1 MLKKRLMAKK
11 SIAQIQNEANHCE
24 FKRTLGKWNL
34 LSLGIGCII
43 GAGIFSLTGAA
54 AANHAGPA
62 IMLSFICAG
71 FACAFAGLC
80 YAELASV
87 LPVSGSAYTYAYA
100 TLGEVFAWIMGWLL
114 VLEYGLAASTVAVS
128 WSGYLVS
135 LLMSFNITIPPE
147 LTTAFGEAVKVPIP
161 ATQQLWI
168 AKGYSFNA
176 DSQMLNT
183 SGAIVVGLFN
193 VPAFC
198 GIWAVTMLLVGGM
211 KESANVNNV
220 IVAIKMFV
228 ILAFISLGA
237 FYINVDNWTPFIPE
251 YDPTAN
257 KGEGGYGLSGVFRA
271 ASIIF
276 FAYVGFEAVSTA
288 AAEAKNPQKD
298 IPFGIIGSLLVC
310 TVLYMF
316 VAAVLTGLVDYRL
329 LSVPDP
335 MAVAVDAIG
344 LKWFSLV
351 IKIGAVAGLSSVML
365 VLLFGQTRIFY
376 TMSKDGLL
384 PQIFSKVHPKT
395 QTPWINT
402 LLVGLV
408 VSIGAGLLPIEK
420 LGDLVS
426 LGTLAA
432 FSIVCFSVLWLH
444 YKEPNLERPYVV
456 PYKPFVPIAG
466 ILACGGLIY
475 SMISAMSNDTKIQF
489 VVFLAIG
496 AVLYVA
502 YGIRHSAMI
511 EKNNYIKER

>member
-1 MLKKRLMAKK
+1 MLKQKLMAKK
-11 SIAQIQNEANHCE
+11 TISQVQQEAANHTL
-24 FKRTLGKWNL
+24 KRTLGRWNL

-62 IMLSFICAG
+62 IILSFICAG

-128 WSGYLVS
+128 WSGYVVS
-135 LLMSFNITIPPE
+135 FLMGFEIVIPPE
-147 LTTAFGEAVKVPIP
+147 FTTAYGETIR
-161 ATQQLWI
+161 I
-168 AKGYSFNA
+168 ANEAHRPFFVAQGYSFTDTGLLLNA
-176 DSQMLNT
+176 AGEQVK
-183 SGAIVVGLFN
+183 GIFN
-193 VPAFC
+193 IPAFA
-198 GIWAVTMLLVGGM
+198 GIWAVTLLLIRGV
-211 KESANVNNV
+211 KESANINNL

-228 ILAFISLGA
+228 ILAFIGIGI
-237 FYINVDNWTPFIPE
+237 FYVNVDNWTPFIPE
-251 YDPTAN
+251 N
-257 KGEGGYGLSGVFRA
+257 EGDGKYGWSGIFRA

-288 AAEAKNPQKD
+288 AAEAKDPQKD

-316 VAAVLTGLVDYRL
+316 VAGVITGLVDYRL

-344 LKWFSLV
+344 LGWFSFM
-351 IKIGAVAGLSSVML
+351 IKIGAIAGLSSVML
-365 VLLFGQTRIFY
+365 VLLFGQTRVFY
-376 TMSKDGLL
+376 TMSNDGLL
-384 PQIFSKVHPKT
+384 PAFFHKVHPKW
-395 QTPWINT
+395 QTPWLNT
-402 LLVGLV
+402 LIVGAV
-408 VSIGAGLLPIEK
+408 VSLGAGSLPIEK

-444 YKEPNLERPYVV
+444 YKEPQLTRPYHV
-456 PYKPFVPIAG
+456 PCKPFVPLAG
-466 ILACGGLIY
+466 ILTCGGLIY
-475 SMISAMSNDTKIQF
+475 SMVSTMHDDTKVQF
-489 VVFLAIG
+489 IVFLVIG
-496 AVLYVA
+496 AALYLG
-502 YGIRHSAMI
+502 YGIRHSAMR
-511 EKNNYIKER
+511 KA

>member
-11 SIAQIQNEANHCE
+11 SIAQIQGEAETSE

-62 IMLSFICAG
+62 IMLSFIIAG

-100 TLGEVFAWIMGWLL
+100 TLGEVFAWVMGWLL

-135 LLMSFNITIPPE
+135 FLMGFDIIIPPE
-147 LTTAFGEAVKVPIP
+147 FTTAFGEAIKIVNPVNQELFM
-161 ATQQLWI
+161 AQGYGFTE
-168 AKGYSFNA
+168 KGAMLDAMGQPMVGIFNA
-176 DSQMLNT
+176 
-183 SGAIVVGLFN
+183 
-193 VPAFC
+193 PAVA
-198 GIWAVTMLLVGGM
+198 GIFAVTSLLIVGM

-220 IVAIKMFV
+220 IVAVKMFV
-228 ILAFISLGA
+228 IIAFITLGA
-237 FYINVDNWTPFIPE
+237 FYVDADNWTPFIPE
-251 YDPTAN
+251 N
-257 KGEGGYGLSGVFRA
+257 EGEGKYGLSGVFRA

-288 AAEAKNPQKD
+288 AAEAKNPKKD
-298 IPFGIIGSLLVC
+298 IPFGIIGSLIVC

-344 LKWFSLV
+344 LKWFSVL
-351 IKIGAVAGLSSVML
+351 IKIGAIAGLSSVML
-365 VLLFGQTRIFY
+365 VLLFGQTRVFY
-376 TMSKDGLL
+376 TMSRDGLL
-384 PQIFSKVHPKT
+384 PKFFHKIHLKT

-402 LLVGLV
+402 MVVGALVAC
-408 VSIGAGLLPIEK
+408 GAGLLPIEK

-444 YKEPNLERPYVV
+444 YKEPTLERPYVV
-456 PYKPFVPIAG
+456 PFKPFVPIAG
-466 ILACGGLIY
+466 ILTCGGLIY
-475 SMISAMSNDTKIQF
+475 SMVSTMHDDTKLQF
-489 VVFLAIG
+489 GVFLAIG
-496 AVLYVA
+496 AVIYAV
-502 YGIRHSAMI
+502 YGF
-511 EKNNYIKER
+511 KNSTMNNK

>member
-1 MLKKRLMAKK
+1 MLKQRLMAKK

-71 FACAFAGLC
+71 IACAFAGLC

-135 LLMSFNITIPPE
+135 FLMGFDIIIPPE
-147 LTTAFGEAVKVPIP
+147 FTTAFGETIKIVNPDNQAIF
-161 ATQQLWI
+161 AAQ
-168 AKGYSFNA
+168 GYSFTEKGE
-176 DSQMLNT
+176 MLNAAGVT
-183 SGAIVVGLFN
+183 MTGIFN
-193 VPAFC
+193 APAVA
-198 GIWAVTMLLVGGM
+198 GILAVTSLLVVGM
-211 KESANVNNV
+211 KESANVNNA
-220 IVAIKMFV
+220 IVAVKMFV
-228 ILAFISLGA
+228 IIAFITLGA
-237 FYINVDNWTPFIPE
+237 FYVNVDNWTPFMP
-251 YDPTAN
+251 AN
-257 KGEGGYGLSGVFRA
+257 EGDGKYGWSGVFRA

-298 IPFGIIGSLLVC
+298 IPFGIIGSLVVC

-344 LKWFSLV
+344 LKWFSVL
-351 IKIGAVAGLSSVML
+351 IKVGAIAGLSSVML
-365 VLLFGQTRIFY
+365 VLLFGQTRVFY

-384 PQIFSKVHPKT
+384 PKFFHKVHPKT

-402 LLVGLV
+402 IVVGLV
-408 VSIGAGLLPIEK
+408 VSVGAGLLPIEK

-444 YKEPNLERPYVV
+444 YKESQLPRPYNV
-456 PYKPFVPIAG
+456 PLKPFVPIAG
-466 ILACGGLIY
+466 ILTCGGLIY
-475 SMISAMSNDTKIQF
+475 SMVSTMHDDTKIQF
-489 VVFLAIG
+489 GVFLAIG
-496 AVLYVA
+496 AVIYA
-502 YGIRHSAMI
+502 TYGIRHSAMN
-511 EKNNYIKER
+511 EKNN

>member
-1 MLKKRLMAKK
+1 MRKARLLAKK
-11 SIAQIQNEANHCE
+11 SIAQIQSEAEQSE

-135 LLMSFNITIPPE
+135 LLMSFGVTIQPE
-147 LTTAFGEAVKVPIP
+147 LTTAFGEVVKVPIP
-161 ATQQLWI
+161 ATQELWI
-168 AKGYSFNA
+168 AKGYSFNEA
-176 DSQMLNT
+176 NQMLRQ
-183 SGAIVVGLFN
+183 SGSLVTGLFN

-198 GIWAVTMLLVGGM
+198 GIWAVTTLLIAGM
-211 KESANVNNV
+211 KESANVNNA
-220 IVAIKMFV
+220 IVAVKMFV
-228 ILAFISLGA
+228 IIAFIALGA
-237 FYINVDNWTPFIPE
+237 FYVDPENWTPFIPE
-251 YDPTAN
+251 HDPAAN
-257 KGEGGYGLSGVFRA
+257 GGEGGYGLSGVFRA

-298 IPFGIIGSLLVC
+298 IPFGILGSLVVC
-310 TVLYMF
+310 TILYMF

-365 VLLFGQTRIFY
+365 VLLFGQTRVFY

-384 PQIFSKVHPKT
+384 PKMFHKVHPKT
-395 QTPWINT
+395 QTPYINT
-402 LLVGLV
+402 LVVGAV
-408 VSIGAGLLPIEK
+408 VSLGAGLLPIEK

-432 FSIVCFSVLWLH
+432 FSIVCFSVFWLH
-444 YKEPNLERPYVV
+444 IKEPNLERPYNT
-456 PYKPFVPIAG
+456 PFKPFIPLAG
-466 ILACGGLIY
+466 IATCGGLIY
-475 SMISAMSNDTKIQF
+475 TMVSTMHSDTKLQF
-489 VVFLAIG
+489 LVFLTIG
-496 AVLYVA
+496 AAIYLC
-502 YGIRHSAMI
+502 YGMRHS
-511 EKNNYIKER
+511 KLNK